1 MEKEAMKK
9 QVKPFVWGVVGGCAI
24 LLIVIFAAGWVVT
37 SGSAQAASEEMAAKA
52 VVGRLAPICV
62 LQYRKDPNKAERLA
76 ELAKTSSWSQG
87 DYVKKA
93 GWATMP
99 GEKEASSDVADECAK
114 LILALKDKSK

>member
-1 MEKEAMKK
+1 VEVEAMKK
-9 QVKPFVWGVVGGCAI
+9 QMKPFVWGVVGGCAV

-52 VVGRLAPICV
+52 VVDRLAPICV
-62 LQYRKDPNKAERLA
+62 LQYQKDPKNAERLA
-76 ELAKTSSWSQG
+76 ELAKTSSWNQG

-99 GEKEASSDVADECAK
+99 GEKEASSDVANECSK
-114 LILALKDKSK
+114 LILALKEKAK